1 MSGGQSY
8 VYVIERA
15 GDGSYW
21 AYLPDLPGCTT
32 TAETPEAIEPKLRE
46 AVALYLSY
54 YHDRGQPAPP
64 ATARVGS
71 LTAA

>member
-1 MSGGQSY
+1 
-8 VYVIERA
+8 VYVVERA

-32 TAETPEAIEPKLRE
+32 TAESSDDIEPKLRE
-46 AVALYLSY
+46 AVELYLGY
-54 YHDRGQPAPP
+54 YRDRGEPAPP
-64 ATARVGS
+64 AHAKVGS